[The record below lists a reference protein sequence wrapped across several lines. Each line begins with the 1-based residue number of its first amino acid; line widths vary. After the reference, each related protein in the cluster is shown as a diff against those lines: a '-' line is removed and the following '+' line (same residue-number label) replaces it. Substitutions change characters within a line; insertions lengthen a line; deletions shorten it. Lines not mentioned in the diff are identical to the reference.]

1 METIFRITLLAVGI
15 VNAYPMVAAVF
26 PTMLGSLYGIEITDA
41 NLLVLLRHRAVMLGI
56 VGGLLIIAAFDAR
69 LYTLAVVA
77 GLVSMLTYV
86 LIAWQVGGYN
96 ASIGRVGVIDIVAII
111 ALVIA
116 YLLYRLS

>member
-1 METIFRITLLAVGI
+1 METVFRITLLAVGI
-15 VNAYPMVAAVF
+15 VNAYPIVAAVF
-26 PTMLGSLYGIEITDA
+26 PTMLSSLYGIEINDA

-96 ASIGRVGVIDIVAII
+96 ASIGRIGVIDIVAII